1 MERPLFVTAPL
12 MRGSDVAD
20 VQLRLRQLGFYRGEI
35 DGIYG
40 PSTKNAVAA
49 FQRCVD
55 VVADGMVT
63 GPLWDLLAI
72 GVATSSG
79 TPLPRPPGKVWLE
92 VNMDKLTLTVFS
104 DEEPYKTYP
113 VAIGKW
119 DTPTQ
124 VGEFAV
130 IDKGY
135 NPGGPFGTR
144 WIGLNVPWGAY
155 GIHGTNRPWSIGY
168 PASAG
173 CIRMLNQ
180 DVEELFEWVE
190 VGTRV
195 VITGSEAEYQLVV
208 PVERRLKPGTTGQDV
223 RYVQYC
229 LRQLGFDTG
238 PLDGWFGERMKKA
251 VIALQKYYNLPVT
264 GEVGT
269 NELYVLGLR

>member
-1 MERPLFVTAPL
+1 
-12 MRGSDVAD
+12 MRGGDVAD
-20 VQLRLRQLGFYRGEI
+20 VQLRLKQLGLYSGKV

-40 PSTKNAVAA
+40 PLTRDAVAA

-55 VVADGMVT
+55 LRPDGVVTD
-63 GPLWDLLAI
+63 PLWDVLAL

-79 TPLPRPPGKVWLE
+79 VPIPRPPGIIWIE
-92 VNMDKLTLTVFS
+92 VHMDRLTLTVYS
-104 DEEPYKTYP
+104 DGQPYKTYP

-173 CIRMLNQ
+173 CIRMLNS
-180 DVEELFEWVE
+180 DVEELFEWVDI
-190 VGTRV
+190 GTRV
-195 VITGSEAEYQLVV
+195 VITGSEAEYQLTTS
-208 PVERRLKPGTTGQDV
+208 VERRLLPGDTGQDV
-223 RYVQYC
+223 RYVQHR
-229 LRQLGFDTG
+229 LRQAGFDPG
-238 PLDGWFGERMKKA
+238 PMDGWFGERMKKA
-251 VIALQKYYNLPVT
+251 VIALQKYYDLPAT
-264 GEVGT
+264 GEVGL